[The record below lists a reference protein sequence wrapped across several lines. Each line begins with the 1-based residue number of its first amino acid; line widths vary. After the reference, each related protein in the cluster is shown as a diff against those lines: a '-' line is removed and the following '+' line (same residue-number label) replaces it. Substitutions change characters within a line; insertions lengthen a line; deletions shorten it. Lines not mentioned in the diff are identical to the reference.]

1 MSAKPKRYFLSTKE
15 SRELIDSLLRKHPE
29 LTPLFPKRKES
40 LQAIEYKTGKGP
52 ERVLLLGGKPVLVQ
66 KATGEV
72 IPFIGAIRT
81 EGLKLKSVVV
91 DSGAVKFILN
101 GADVMGPGI
110 VEADKDIEVGDLVV
124 VLEERY
130 RAPVAVGIAL
140 RPSTEIKERGKSVKN
155 LHHAADRATTLIRE
169 FSRA

>member
-15 SRELIDSLLRKHPE
+15 SRKLVDSLLKKYPE
-29 LTPLFPKRKES
+29 LAPLFPKRKES
-40 LQAIEYKTGKGP
+40 LQAVEYTTGKGP

-72 IPFIGAIRT
+72 IPFIGAVRT
-81 EGLKLKSVVV
+81 EGLRLKTVVV
-91 DSGAVKFILN
+91 DSGAVRFILN

-110 VEADKDIEVGDLVV
+110 VEADEDIEEGDLVV

-130 RAPVAVGIAL
+130 RAPIAVGIAL
-140 RPSTEIKERGKSVKN
+140 RPFAEIRERGKSVKN
-155 LHHAADRATTLIRE
+155 LHHAADRATALMRE
-169 FSRA
+169 LLGA